1 MAAIKKA
8 ATVQSIISNTTFTN
22 CNAHTKNVFSQLQ
35 KCRTSALGYHL
46 YKCKDEPCGQVKY
59 VYHSCRN
66 RHCPGCGGMQQ
77 AQWIDDR
84 RAELL
89 PINYYHVV
97 FTLPHQLNS
106 IILGN
111 RTPLYKL
118 LFDASAKT
126 LLQFAADKKYLGAT
140 PGIISVLHTW
150 GQQLSFHPH
159 IHCIVSGGGIAANKK
174 NNTAVWKNGTRN
186 AAGFLFPV
194 KAMAAVYKAI
204 FIKGVRALITADKIT
219 LIDKNATL
227 QLLQNLYGKQ
237 WVVYAKEPF
246 AGPLQVVEY
255 LSRYTHK
262 IAINNNRI
270 LSDDDGTV
278 TFKYK
283 DYADKNM
290 PKTMTIAKQEFLRR
304 FEQHILPKYFCK
316 MRTTGYLA
324 NRGRTERL
332 KMICTLMQLPPHPA
346 KIKTP
351 WQVRLLEQ
359 FKVVFNQCPC
369 CKKQTLQLIAVTFAE
384 DG

>member
-227 QLLQNLYGKQ
+227 QLLQNLYVKE

-290 PKTMTIAKQEFLRR
+290 LKTMTIAKQEFLRR
-304 FEQHILPKYFCK
+304 FEQHILPKHFCK
-316 MRTTGYLA
+316 IRTTGYLA

-332 KMICTLMQLPPHPA
+332 KMICALMQLPPHPA

-369 CKKQTLQLIAVTFAE
+369 CNKQTLQLIAVTFAE